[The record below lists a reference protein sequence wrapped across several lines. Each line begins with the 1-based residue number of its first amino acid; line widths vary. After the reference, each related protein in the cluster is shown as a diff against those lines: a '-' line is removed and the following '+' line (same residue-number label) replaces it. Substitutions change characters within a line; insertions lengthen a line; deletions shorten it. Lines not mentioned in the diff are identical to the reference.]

1 MLTKKQEE
9 FFQIIVRYYQDKF
22 LYPSLNDL
30 KKLTNY
36 KSYNTIY
43 KYLNILETKGYI
55 IYNKEEKKISYI
67 KYSFYNNKILKIPIM
82 NENDQVYLYNLK
94 KNTNYIAFRTHNNRL
109 NNECIKCLDILII
122 EKDLN
127 NLENKLVLVL
137 INDKYRILK
146 YQKKDSFIYLL
157 DDYQTY
163 FLTSFDSIIGK
174 VCQVIRSV
182 K

>member
-9 FFQIIVRYYQDKF
+9 FFQIIVHYYQDKF

-67 KYSFYNNKILKIPIM
+67 KYSFYNNKILQIPII
-82 NENDQVYLYNLK
+82 NENDYVYLYNLK
-94 KNTNYIAFRTHNNRL
+94 KNTNCIAFRTHNNRL

>member
-67 KYSFYNNKILKIPIM
+67 KYSFYNNKILKI
-82 NENDQVYLYNLK
+82 
-94 KNTNYIAFRTHNNRL
+94 
-109 NNECIKCLDILII
+109 
-122 EKDLN
+122 
-127 NLENKLVLVL
+127 
-137 INDKYRILK
+137 
-146 YQKKDSFIYLL
+146 
-157 DDYQTY
+157 
-163 FLTSFDSIIGK
+163 
-174 VCQVIRSV
+174 
-182 K
+182 

>member
-9 FFQIIVRYYQDKF
+9 FFQIIVHYYQDKF

-67 KYSFYNNKILKIPIM
+67 KYSFYNNKILQIPII
-82 NENDQVYLYNLK
+82 NENDYVYLYNLK
-94 KNTNYIAFRTHNNRL
+94 KNTNCIAFRTHNNRL

-174 VCQVIRSV
+174 VCQVIRNV

>member
-1 MLTKKQEE
+1 MALG
-9 FFQIIVRYYQDKF
+9 FI
-22 LYPSLNDL
+22 
-30 KKLTNY
+30 
-36 KSYNTIY
+36 
-43 KYLNILETKGYI
+43 
-55 IYNKEEKKISYI
+55 
-67 KYSFYNNKILKIPIM
+67 
-82 NENDQVYLYNLK
+82 NENDYVYLYNLK

-174 VCQVIRSV
+174 VCQVIRNV